1 MYLYIEGDKVKKRLP
16 EILAVILLI
25 LAVLGLIHQQLT
37 SNDVW
42 FHFHQL
48 KNHETIVACCIVGA
62 IALVAGKY
70 LGRERF

>member
-1 MYLYIEGDKVKKRLP
+1 MKNRLP

-37 SNDVW
+37 SSDVW
-42 FHFHQL
+42 FHFRQL
-48 KNHETIVACCIVGA
+48 KNHETIVACCVVGA
-62 IALVAGKY
+62 IALVVGKY